1 MSRAECERQGRQLCR
16 EMVLLRNGEGRTVG
30 YVFDESE
37 VGLGIA
43 VVKGKMRIAM
53 GHAVSVCF
61 DGACRSAKIVKVV
74 EFPEGYCIDVTW
86 VEVVVRGDAPQP
98 IV

>member
-1 MSRAECERQGRQLCR
+1 MSWTECERQGRQLCR
-16 EMVLLRNGEGRTVG
+16 EMVLLRNGDGRTVG

-37 VGLGIA
+37 GGLGIA
-43 VVKGKMRIAM
+43 IVKGEMRIAM

-74 EFPEGYCIDVTW
+74 EFPEGYCIDVNW
-86 VEVVVRGDAPQP
+86 VETVPRGDPSQQKR
-98 IV
+98 